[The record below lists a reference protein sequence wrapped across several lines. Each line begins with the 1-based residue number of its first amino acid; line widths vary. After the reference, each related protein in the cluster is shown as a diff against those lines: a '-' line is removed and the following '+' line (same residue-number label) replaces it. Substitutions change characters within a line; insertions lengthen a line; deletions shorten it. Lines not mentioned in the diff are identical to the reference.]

1 MFDEYNNRKAPEY
14 NSQVENKI
22 THENVFVAE
31 NKTAKENLNFKEN
44 YELDGK
50 SHKKAEKT
58 RARNK
63 AMSVLTTSLVGVVGL
78 VVAGMTNLVNIKL
91 KAKFE
96 EVEYRDGKIAFSI
109 NVTDLTEKEYI
120 VIYPERDTKKLD
132 EVKYYLADA
141 QDGYIQGSLD
151 VDSEYVKRQLD
162 AVENGVVKYVLNLR
176 GLVGL
181 DVERLF
187 DRYVV
192 KIEKVTE
199 SKFEDVTG
207 YCNCGVDGYY
217 YFTMNFEDEAGHF
230 SNFKAY
236 ITDSVYDE
244 LANGGASEEELARH
258 IAYCQSD
265 ENTNWHE
272 EQRIFVLDLQGS
284 KGTLVIE
291 YDKEDNGEVEHMKFT
306 TPIEL

>member
-14 NSQVENKI
+14 NSQVENKV
-22 THENVFVAE
+22 TNENVFAVE
-31 NKTAKENLNFKEN
+31 NKTFSENVNVKENIEFN
-44 YELDGK
+44 GK
-50 SHKKAEKT
+50 SYKKQEKSK
-58 RARNK
+58 ARNK
-63 AMSVLTTSLVGVVGL
+63 ALSVLTTSLVGVVGL

-91 KAKFE
+91 KAKFD
-96 EVEYRDGKIAFSI
+96 EVEYRDGKIVFSI

-132 EVKYYLADA
+132 EIKYYLADA

-244 LANGGASEEELARH
+244 LANCGASEEELARH
-258 IAYCQSD
+258 IAYCKSD

>member
-14 NSQVENKI
+14 NSQVENKV
-22 THENVFVAE
+22 THENVFAAE

-109 NVTDLTEKEYI
+109 NVSNLTEKEYI
-120 VIYPERDTKKLD
+120 VIYPERDTKQLE

-207 YCNCGVDGYY
+207 
-217 YFTMNFEDEAGHF
+217 
-230 SNFKAY
+230 
-236 ITDSVYDE
+236 
-244 LANGGASEEELARH
+244 
-258 IAYCQSD
+258 
-265 ENTNWHE
+265 
-272 EQRIFVLDLQGS
+272 
-284 KGTLVIE
+284 
-291 YDKEDNGEVEHMKFT
+291 
-306 TPIEL
+306 